1 MDPFEGLIASLLV
14 GLGTVMIVGAVKNR
28 RVFGENGIITTALA
42 KGSITSLADLPEA
55 FPKDPVVGKGFA
67 NNDPIVGKGYARQD
81 RGPEATQD
89 AVRAIAAANPSL
101 ANNISA
107 QLELVDETS
116 TRAELIPL
124 SQLLAVADAQGFTV
138 STAVI
143 REYVKVVTDE
153 SI

>member
-1 MDPFEGLIASLLV
+1 MDPLEALIGALLF
-14 GLGTVMIVGAVKNR
+14 GLGTVMLVGAVKNR
-28 RVFGENGIITTALA
+28 RVFGKDGIITTALA

-55 FPKDPVVGKGFA
+55 FPKDPIVGKGFA
-67 NNDPIVGKGYARQD
+67 NEDPIVGKGYARQD

-89 AVRAIAAANPSL
+89 AVRAIAAGNPSL

-116 TRAELIPL
+116 THGELVPL
-124 SQLLAVADAQGFTV
+124 AQLLAVADAQGFSV
-138 STAVI
+138 STAII
-143 REYVKVVTDE
+143 RAYVKVVTDE